1 MSGGRP
7 PPAPASSAPA
17 NSALE
22 RPAPATADL
31 LQRRMAF
38 LLALRA
44 RGIADLA
51 VLRALEVAPR
61 EMFAPRRYL
70 DLALRDVALP
80 IECGQTMPE
89 PYLVGRMMEALA
101 LDRSCRVLEVGAG
114 SGFATA
120 ILAQL
125 AGSVLAFERYRALAM
140 EAQARLQALGLAH
153 AQVLWGDG
161 LSEGPAAGPFD
172 RIAVHGLIDS
182 TQAFDAALA
191 LDGVL
196 VFGRRVEGGR
206 RWLVRRIRRA
216 AGFEESPIAPCRL
229 GPLEPSRSL
238 CL

>member
-1 MSGGRP
+1 VSGG
-7 PPAPASSAPA
+7 PAGTASAA
-17 NSALE
+17 
-22 RPAPATADL
+22 ADL
-31 LQRRMAF
+31 LQARMAF

-44 RGIADLA
+44 RGLADVA
-51 VLRALEVAPR
+51 VLRALEMAPR

-125 AGSVLAFERYRALAM
+125 AGSTLSFERYRALAV
-140 EAQARLQALGLAH
+140 EAQTRLQALGLSN
-153 AQVLWGDG
+153 AQVVWGDG
-161 LSEGPAAGPFD
+161 LSEGPAAGPFE
-172 RIAVHGLIDS
+172 RIAVHGVLDS
-182 TQAFDAALA
+182 TQALDAALA
-191 LDGVL
+191 PEGIM
-196 VFGRRVEGGR
+196 VFARRGADGR
-206 RWLVRRIRRA
+206 RWLVRRVRRA
-216 AGFEESPIAPCRL
+216 QGYEETLLAPCRL
-229 GPLEPSRSL
+229 GSLEPSRSA